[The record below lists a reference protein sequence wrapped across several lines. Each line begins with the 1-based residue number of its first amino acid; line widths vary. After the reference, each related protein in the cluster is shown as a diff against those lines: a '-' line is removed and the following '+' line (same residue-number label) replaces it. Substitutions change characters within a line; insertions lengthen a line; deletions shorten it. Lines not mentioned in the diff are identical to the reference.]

1 METTLPLSG
10 FGTGYLK
17 QDLKTLKTSTKYLT
31 KLHQSFVTLTLS
43 ILSIFLIGATSVPP
57 TAKLVVKVIDIE
69 GESGRVEMGLYK
81 DNGKF
86 PTPNKQFKMTRQK
99 ISNGEA
105 KYTFTNLPHGHYA
118 LAIYHD
124 ENGDKVCNKNFF
136 GVPKE
141 AYCFSRNFRPF
152 LSIPKFKDCSVKLY
166 GDRMITIKMVY

>member
-1 METTLPLSG
+1 MLL
-10 FGTGYLK
+10 L
-17 QDLKTLKTSTKYLT
+17 
-31 KLHQSFVTLTLS
+31 
-43 ILSIFLIGATSVPP
+43 GATTSS
-57 TAKLVVKVIDIE
+57 TAKLVVKVTNIE
-69 GESGRVEMGLYK
+69 NTNGRIEMGLYK

-86 PTPNKQFKMTRQK
+86 PTPNKQYKFTRQK
-99 ISNGEA
+99 INSSEV
-105 KYTFTNLPHGHYA
+105 KYTFTDLPHGYYA

-124 ENGDKVCNKNFF
+124 ENGDKKCNKNFI